1 MKILCLLTQF
11 VMSRTTAA
19 VAPVFQLY
27 FHNLVM
33 HRVIMADS
41 DLGIDLRRMSHCPE
55 TKKEIQKVTHTKLML
70 IVITLTGVCLMEKSG
85 HTSCACVGSCSGFM
99 EETHLSFLAANQI
112 LFF

>member
-1 MKILCLLTQF
+1 
-11 VMSRTTAA
+11 MSRTTAA

-55 TKKEIQKVTHTKLML
+55 AKKEIQKVTRAKLML
-70 IVITLTGVCLMEKSG
+70 IEK
-85 HTSCACVGSCSGFM
+85 H
-99 EETHLSFLAANQI
+99 
-112 LFF
+112 